1 MQEKLKK
8 FRPYLL
14 NSLLIVGLFCLI
26 LIISKSAPF
35 GSKLSIGKSD
45 AIYQYKPMLYNFIM
59 RLKTGTIFQYTFNN
73 GLGNSFFFNFAY
85 YLTSPLNLIA
95 IFFNNPDIMYLSVI
109 LIKVFLTVIFCTFYA
124 KKKGC
129 SDLASFIVALSYV
142 FSSWFMVYY
151 YNIMWLDTFMIFP
164 LFQYGLEKLI
174 NEKRI
179 PIFVFTFAYLYATN
193 FYLAF
198 SVLVYALVY
207 FIIGNFFYQKDNF
220 KEKIKKTLLFFLSLI
235 IGILIIAFYFHM
247 LVVVK
252 KQMGLGF
259 SDASNS
265 PYILTTLNFLKSLFF
280 GNNILTIGFSGIT
293 YPNIALNTFI
303 MLNVIYYFLNSK
315 IKPRDKAFAFIAIT
329 LVIDCL
335 FSPKLDYIMHFFH
348 TVVGLTYRYT
358 FIFAFLAIML
368 FIKNVN
374 NFDQKDFKKMVPVIS
389 IILIILL
396 LIGKNMTSKVFIL
409 NIISLIFY
417 LLITIF
423 YKDNKLFKTLITS
436 FIVIEIF
443 IVGLW
448 TIPSNVKL
456 KEEANRGNF
465 NKENYSYRLNTIGQN
480 DYVNKNL
487 YSNQDV
493 TYLFSSMT
501 YNNILDLNNNLGFH
515 SKINGISGN
524 IYNDLYSLLFNVK
537 NELYLEKIYTVNK
550 NIKNVKF
557 KENNIKE
564 NTEDLVFQM
573 VGIKDIYDEEIL
585 KPIKSDELFNYYKTD
600 YKYYLVQDNEE
611 INVAKSREF
620 ETNKKVEQ
628 VLIYTLNEKKLQE
641 IYEALKDKQIRYT
654 SYNDDKLEGNINVSK
669 DEIIF
674 TSIPY
679 DEAWEITID
688 GEKVKPIKILDS
700 LMGIEVKEGKHQ
712 VTMEYKNDFSKS
724 IIISISSFSAFTIII
739 LINKIIKK
747 RNKKFN

>member
-1 MQEKLKK
+1 MKEKLKK

-14 NSLLIVGLFCLI
+14 NSLLIIGLFCLI

-35 GSKLSIGKSD
+35 GSKLAIGKSD

-59 RLKTGTIFQYTFNN
+59 RLKTGTLLQYTFNN

-129 SDLASFIVALSYV
+129 SDLTSFIVAISYV

-207 FIIGNFFYQKDNF
+207 FIIVNFFYRKDNF
-220 KEKIKKTLLFFLSLI
+220 KEKIKKTLLFFLALI

-247 LVVVK
+247 LIVVK

-259 SDASNS
+259 SDASDS

-280 GNNILTIGFSGIT
+280 GNNILTKNFSGIT

-329 LVIDCL
+329 LIIDCL

-348 TVVGLTYRYT
+348 YVAGLTYRYT

-374 NFDQKDFKKMVPVIS
+374 NFDQKDFKKMIPVIS

-396 LIGKNMTSKVFIL
+396 LIGKNMASKVFIL
-409 NIISLIFY
+409 NIISLVFY

-436 FIVIEIF
+436 FIVIETF
-443 IVGLW
+443 IVGVW
-448 TIPSNVKL
+448 TIPSDESIEK
-456 KEEANRGNF
+456 NRESF
-465 NKENYSYRLNTIGQN
+465 KPINYTYRLNTIDDD
-480 DYVNKNL
+480 DYMNKNL

-501 YNNILDLNNNLGFH
+501 YNDVLDTVYNLGFD
-515 SKINGISGN
+515 SGKARISGN
-524 IYNDLYSLLFNVK
+524 FYNDLYSLLFNVK
-537 NELYLEKIYTVNK
+537 NELYLEKIYAVNSD
-550 NIKNVKF
+550 IKNVKF
-557 KENNIKE
+557 NRDNIKE
-564 NTEDLVFQM
+564 NTEDLVFKM
-573 VGIKDIYDEEIL
+573 TGIKDIYNEIIL
-585 KPIKSDELFNYYKTD
+585 KPIKNDELVNYYKTD
-600 YKYYLVQDNEE
+600 FNYYLVQDGEE
-611 INVAKSREF
+611 IYVAESGEF
-620 ETNKKVEQ
+620 KTNKKVEQ
-628 VLIYTLNEKKLQE
+628 VLIYTLNQKKLQE
-641 IYEALKDKQIRYT
+641 IYDTLKDKQIKYT

-679 DEAWEITID
+679 DEAWKVTID
-688 GEKVKPIKILDS
+688 GEIVKPIKLLDS
-700 LMGIEVKEGKHQ
+700 LIGIEVKEGEHQ
-712 VTMEYKNDFSKS
+712 IIMEYKNDFSKS
-724 IIISISSFSAFTIII
+724 IFISIFTSISFSLI
-739 LINKIIKK
+739 LIIKK
-747 RNKKFN
+747 VKNKRLKEKN